1 MKQKL
6 SISIAAYL
14 ISLGVLVGFLGV
26 VGPAMAQDGAGAT
39 DSEGPVE
46 GSRDPLS
53 FRSSLEIKNKYVDVD
68 GGNSN
73 TTIFRGKHAFS
84 GDFYVRLDMPVVGS
98 HLPKRG
104 GAESLDVGLDP
115 HRDSFGGGDS
125 HETGLGD
132 ILLRAMFRVMATYE
146 SGFGLGVG
154 SELIFDTATEDEL
167 GSGKYQFVPV
177 LAAGFSPMEGLRI
190 TPTLKDYISFAG
202 DADRPNINE
211 LSFNVKTLYSWPKGW
226 WTALDPTLKVN
237 FQNDNKRTLILYSEG
252 GKMLNENVSAWVR
265 PGIHVAGEERMNWSV
280 EVGIRYT
287 FK

>member
-1 MKQKL
+1 
-6 SISIAAYL
+6 
-14 ISLGVLVGFLGV
+14 
-26 VGPAMAQDGAGAT
+26 
-39 DSEGPVE
+39 
-46 GSRDPLS
+46 
-53 FRSSLEIKNKYVDVD
+53 
-68 GGNSN
+68 
-73 TTIFRGKHAFS
+73 
-84 GDFYVRLDMPVVGS
+84 
-98 HLPKRG
+98 
-104 GAESLDVGLDP
+104 
-115 HRDSFGGGDS
+115 
-125 HETGLGD
+125 
-132 ILLRAMFRVMATYE
+132 MFRLVATSE

-202 DADRPNINE
+202 DADRPNIND